1 MVILMKRHLYV
12 CVGAF
17 LMAVGLNGFLAPH
30 NLVIGGATGV
40 ALIALRLFNL
50 PMWLT
55 NLIVN
60 IPLLI
65 CSVKIKGF
73 AFTKNTLVA
82 TMLLSL
88 FIAMT
93 ENLPYFQTD
102 ILLGTVYGGLISGV
116 GLGLVFKG
124 NSTTG
129 GSDLAAG
136 LIKTRLPHISVSR
149 IMLVIDVIIILLGM
163 FALGITAVL
172 YAIIT
177 VYIISKTID
186 IVLEGLDFAK
196 AAFIISDKSEE
207 IGSSITH
214 SLKRGATLLSGM
226 GMYSHTRKDMIIV
239 VMASKQIAK
248 LKEITKEIDEK
259 SFIFISDVREIM
271 GDFR

>member
-1 MVILMKRHLYV
+1 
-12 CVGAF
+12 
-17 LMAVGLNGFLAPH
+17 MAVGLNGFLAPH
-30 NLVIGGATGV
+30 NLVIGGATGIS
-40 ALIALRLFNL
+40 LIVLRLFNI

-55 NLIVN
+55 NLIIN
-60 IPLLI
+60 IPLLL
-65 CSVKIKGF
+65 CAVKFKGKT
-73 AFTKNTLVA
+73 FTVNTLFSTVI
-82 TMLLSL
+82 LSF
-88 FIAMT
+88 FIGIT

-102 ILLGTVYGGLISGV
+102 ILLGSVYGGLISGL

-129 GSDLAAG
+129 GTDLAAG
-136 LIKTRLPHISVSR
+136 LIKIAVPYMSVAR
-149 IMLVIDVIIILLGM
+149 IMLILDVVIILLGM
-163 FALGITAVL
+163 FVLGAVAVL
-172 YAIIT
+172 YAIIA

-207 IGSSITH
+207 IGKSITTN
-214 SLKRGATLLSGM
+214 LKRGATLFNGM
-226 GMYSHTRKDMIIV
+226 GMYTHKRKDMIIV

-248 LKEITKEIDEK
+248 LKEITKEIDDK